1 MAKLLGF
8 IFCVTAQFSFF
19 VCVCLLALSTHLDAN
34 PVSIYGKARISEA
47 KLCLLNRGNFS
58 EEIFEEEVPVIF

>member
-19 VCVCLLALSTHLDAN
+19 VCVCLLALCTHLDAN
-34 PVSIYGKARISEA
+34 PASIYGKARIP
-47 KLCLLNRGNFS
+47 KDYLCLLNRGNFS
-58 EEIFEEEVPVIF
+58 EEIFEKEVPVIF